1 MEQSS
6 TAVHLAP
13 MKAVQKKYCSRAL
26 LLTVMVAAGLI
37 AFGRVSL
44 GKGLVLGTLFS
55 IMNFLLLG
63 STVPMKLGRS
73 RGKTLLLALGTMG
86 GRFFLLAVPMVTAL
100 RTETFHIVATIIG
113 IFSVQLMILA
123 DYLVAPMLRNLQKKV
138 SGE

>member
-1 MEQSS
+1 MAPSS

-26 LLTVMVAAGLI
+26 MLVVLAAAVLI

-44 GKGLVLGTLFS
+44 GKGLILGTLFS

-63 STVPMKLGRS
+63 SSVPARLGRS
-73 RGKTLLLALGTMG
+73 RGKTLLVALGSLG
-86 GRFFLLAVPMVTAL
+86 GRFVLLAVPMVMAL